1 MFALTRRR
9 SRFLRSV
16 CLTIFAVLFL
26 DFLFSRQP
34 SYHLAKQV
42 TSAQE
47 LTKVQSVY
55 IASAQW
61 NSGKLLEAQ
70 WIPSLLQLVN
80 ELKAANIS
88 VFVSIYENGSW
99 DSTKTLLTQLR
110 QTLEDSDVRHQ
121 ITIDDTSHEQ
131 IIVKAQNDPTSEGW
145 LQTAYGKELRRI
157 SYLAGVRNEALR
169 PLATL
174 NKSGVRFDK
183 ILYINDVVFSV
194 GSFCNTQMIIEKL
207 RTSPK
212 VGL

>member
-1 MFALTRRR
+1 M
-9 SRFLRSV
+9 
-16 CLTIFAVLFL
+16 CLTISAILFL
-26 DFLFSRQP
+26 DFLVSYQP
-34 SYHLAKQV
+34 SYHLPKPI
-42 TSAQE
+42 TSAHE
-47 LTKVQSVY
+47 LTNVRSVY

-80 ELKAANIS
+80 ELKVANIS

-110 QTLEDSDVRHQ
+110 QTLKDSDVRHQ
-121 ITIDDTSHEQ
+121 ITVDDTSHEQ
-131 IIVKAQNDPTSEGW
+131 IIVKAQKDPTSEGW

-169 PLATL
+169 PLSTL

-194 GSFCNTQMIIEKL
+194 ASFCNPQ
-207 RTSPK
+207 
-212 VGL
+212 

>member
-1 MFALTRRR
+1 MFAFTRRR
-9 SRFLRSV
+9 TRFLRSV

-26 DFLFSRQP
+26 DFLFSHQS
-34 SYHLAKQV
+34 SYHLPKRI
-42 TSAQE
+42 TSAHE
-47 LTKVQSVY
+47 LTNVQSVY

-70 WIPSLLQLVN
+70 WIPSLLQLVD

-88 VFVSIYENGSW
+88 VFLSIYENGSW

-131 IIVKAQNDPTSEGW
+131 IIVKAQKDPTSEGW

-169 PLATL
+169 PLSTL
-174 NKSGVRFDK
+174 SKSGVQFDK

-194 GSFCNTQMIIEKL
+194 GSFCNIQWSS
-207 RTSPK
+207 RN
-212 VGL
+212 

>member
-9 SRFLRSV
+9 SRILRSV
-16 CLTIFAVLFL
+16 CLTSFAILFL
-26 DFLFSRQP
+26 DFLFSYKP
-34 SYHLAKQV
+34 SYHLPKPI
-42 TSAQE
+42 TSAHE
-47 LTKVQSVY
+47 LTNVRSVY

-99 DSTKTLLTQLR
+99 DSTKTLLAQLR
-110 QTLEDSDVRHQ
+110 QTLKDSDVRHQ
-121 ITIDDTSHEQ
+121 IIIDDTSHEQ
-131 IIVKAQNDPTSEGW
+131 IIMKAQKDSTSEGW
-145 LQTAYGKELRRI
+145 LQTAYDKELRRI

-169 PLATL
+169 PLSTL

-194 GSFCNTQMIIEKL
+194 GSFCNTQ
-207 RTSPK
+207 
-212 VGL
+212 